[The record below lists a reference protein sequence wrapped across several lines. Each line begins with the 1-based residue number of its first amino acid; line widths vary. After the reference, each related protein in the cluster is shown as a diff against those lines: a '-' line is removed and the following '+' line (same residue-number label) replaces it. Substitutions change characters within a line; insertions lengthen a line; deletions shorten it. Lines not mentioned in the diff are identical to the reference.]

1 MHHVN
6 ACGTMCTGLPPSDH
20 GTVVKSA
27 HRGDDQVMGQ
37 RNEELAAL
45 IAEAAARAGCSW
57 AGLARR
63 INDLGAEQGFT
74 LRYDYTSVNRWI
86 KRGERPRPPVPSL
99 IAQALSEKLGRTVT
113 PSEFDMP
120 DSESLA
126 ARSLDYLADP
136 AMTLETIAELGRAD
150 LRRREIIKA
159 PFVLAALAIP
169 SRNWLLSTLDE
180 LAGEHGARKVGMGQI
195 DGIRQM
201 FHLFQEMDVMRGG
214 GHARVA

>member
-74 LRYDYTSVNRWI
+74 LRYDYTSVNRWV
-86 KRGERPRPPVPSL
+86 KRGERPRPPVPAL
-99 IAQALSEKLGRTVT
+99 IAQALSEKLSRRVT
-113 PSEFDMP
+113 PGDFGMP
-120 DSESLA
+120 EAEETLA
-126 ARSLDYLADP
+126 ARGLRYGDSPLR
-136 AMTLETIAELGRAD
+136 TVETIIDLGRAD
-150 LRRREIIKA
+150 MKRRNIVKA
-159 PFVLAALAIP
+159 PFVLAALGVP
-169 SRNWLLSTLDE
+169 SRDWLIST
-180 LAGEHGARKVGMGQI
+180 
-195 DGIRQM
+195 
-201 FHLFQEMDVMRGG
+201 
-214 GHARVA
+214 